1 MASPL
6 LFVVLSCIINYAKS
20 KTYFQEQ
27 FKDGDGWK
35 KRWVLSEYRND
46 YGKFNLSYGQFY
58 NDPEED
64 LGLTTT
70 EDVKNYAIS
79 AKFPK
84 FSNKDKLLIVQ
95 YATKRFTLPDDDCG
109 GLYIKLMKSNLDQKQ
124 FNGETPY
131 EIMFGPDICGKYT
144 RKIHAI
150 FRYKNSYYY
159 CNSFLPIFD
168 DELSHVYTLILYPNN
183 SIQIF
188 ADYEERIGG
197 DLEDHYDFL
206 KPRRIMDPNVNKPI
220 DWVDEE
226 FIPDPDDKKPDDW
239 DQPEF
244 LLNLDVKKPDDWNEE
259 WDGEWEPPGMIN
271 PNYKGEWVPK
281 EIANPAYKGEWIHP
295 RIDNPDYVSD
305 PNLYLHDD
313 IGAVGIEIWQV
324 NSSTVYDNIVITDSI
339 EEAKK
344 FAALTLNG
352 TRKGEEKMKKE
363 IDEKL
368 QREEEKKRKEE
379 EEEEEEEK
387 KEEENSN
394 EDEKKEEEINLNEK
408 QKMVEIKKKD
418 EESESNFDSEASQKE
433 KAESKLE
440 NERKLRKDE
449 ENELREDKRERNSNK
464 SMDENEEWKDDSKEG
479 RIKKE
484 EL

>member
-1 MASPL
+1 ML
-6 LFVVLSCIINYAKS
+6 N
-20 KTYFQEQ
+20 
-27 FKDGDGWK
+27 GDGWK
-35 KRWVLSEYRND
+35 KRWILSEYRND

-70 EDVKNYAIS
+70 EDIKNYAIS

-84 FSNKDKLLIVQ
+84 FSNKDKLLIIQ
-95 YATKRFTLPDDDCG
+95 YATKRFTLPYDDCG

-131 EIMFGPDICGKYT
+131 EIMFGPDVCGKYT

-159 CNSFLPIFD
+159 CNSFLPIID

-188 ADYEERIGG
+188 ADYEEKIAG

-206 KPRRIMDPNVNKPI
+206 KPRRIMDPSVDKPI

-244 LLNLDVKKPDDWNEE
+244 LLNLDVKKPDDWDEE

-271 PNYKGEWVPK
+271 PNYKGEWVPR

-295 RIDNPDYVSD
+295 RIDNPNYISD
-305 PNLYLHDD
+305 PNLYLYDD

-324 NSSTVYDNIVITDSI
+324 NSSTIYDNIIITDSL
-339 EEAKK
+339 EEAEK

-363 IDEKL
+363 FDEKL
-368 QREEEKKRKEE
+368 QREEEKKKK

-387 KEEENSN
+387 KKKEENSD
-394 EDEKKEEEINLNEK
+394 EEEEKKGEINSNQK
-408 QKMVEIKKKD
+408 QKMAEIKKKD
-418 EESESNFDSEASQKE
+418 EENESKFDISQKE
-433 KAESKLE
+433 KAESKME
-440 NERKLRKDE
+440 NERKLKKDE
-449 ENELREDKRERNSNK
+449 ENELKEDKKERNSNK
-464 SMDENEEWKDDSKEG
+464 NMDENEEWKDDVNLSLKV
-479 RIKKE
+479 RIYKFLKVPVDY
-484 EL
+484 

>member
-1 MASPL
+1 MK
-6 LFVVLSCIINYAKS
+6 VN
-20 KTYFQEQ
+20 
-27 FKDGDGWK
+27 DGDGWK
-35 KRWVLSEYRND
+35 RRWVPSEYRKD

-84 FSNKDKLLIVQ
+84 FSNRDRLLIIQ
-95 YATKRFTLPDDDCG
+95 YAIKRFTLPYDDCG
-109 GLYIKLMKSNLDQKQ
+109 GLYVKLMKSDLDQKR
-124 FNGETPY
+124 FSGETPY
-131 EIMFGPDICGKYT
+131 EIMFGPDICGIYLK
-144 RKIHAI
+144 KIHAI
-150 FRYKNSYYY
+150 FRYKDSYYH
-159 CNSFLPIFD
+159 CNSFLPITS
-168 DELSHVYTLILYPNN
+168 DELSHVYTMILYPNN
-183 SIQIF
+183 SIKIL
-188 ADYEERIGG
+188 ADYEEKITG

-206 KPRRIMDPNVNKPI
+206 KPRRIMDPSVNKPA

-244 LLNLDVKKPDDWNEE
+244 ILNLEVKKPDDWDDE

-271 PNYKGEWVPK
+271 PDYKGKWVPK

-295 RIDNPDYVSD
+295 EIDNPNYIPD
-305 PNLYLHDD
+305 PNLYLYDD
-313 IGAVGIEIWQV
+313 IGAIGIEIWQV
-324 NSSTVYDNIVITDSI
+324 NSSTVYDNIIITDSI

-363 IDEKL
+363 YDEKL
-368 QREEEKKRKEE
+368 QREEEKKKE
-379 EEEEEEEK
+379 
-387 KEEENSN
+387 EEENSN
-394 EDEKKEEEINLNEK
+394 EKQEVKETGLSREHGKEGTE
-408 QKMVEIKKKD
+408 KKD
-418 EESESNFDSEASQKE
+418 EEKESGSDNSQKE
-433 KAESKLE
+433 RGLE
-440 NERKLRKDE
+440 MEKLRKGGEGELKEGKE
-449 ENELREDKRERNSNK
+449 EPERNPNK
-464 SMDENEEWKDDSKEG
+464 YVDESEGWEDDSKEE
-479 RIKKE
+479 KLEKE